1 MKMMKQ
7 MACAALAAALAAGI
21 SGCDSKSAKDYSS
34 PKVAEGA
41 ILALAGRSAEDTSL
55 APILKKYKLDSG
67 LASEENLKQ
76 MPAEMKDLVKELE
89 LDKAEFKWTA
99 LTVGDMSG
107 AMKGDVP
114 EVAVALATTLNLDKA
129 VAACEKK
136 LKEEKDEGKPEFK
149 KEMVADVSAYSI
161 NSKDLKVGEKAV
173 VPFVASLDGQL
184 ILAASSKAVL
194 EKQIALYRDG
204 KGASADFGSFALG
217 ANDMLRIK
225 LAKVGENVKKSIPD
239 PAMLQELN
247 GFVPD
252 ADKLV
257 LGLGAVELALSASA
271 DGKDA
276 KLDLAVETA
285 SDADA
290 DKLRTLAK
298 SGLMPLTAMV
308 KGSKDDGMKLAAG
321 VLQAAKI
328 AGEGKVANL
337 SVAYSADDLIKFV
350 SEQKKNAL
358 K

>member
-1 MKMMKQ
+1 
-7 MACAALAAALAAGI
+7 
-21 SGCDSKSAKDYSS
+21 
-34 PKVAEGA
+34 
-41 ILALAGRSAEDTSL
+41 
-55 APILKKYKLDSG
+55 
-67 LASEENLKQ
+67 
-76 MPAEMKDLVKELE
+76 
-89 LDKAEFKWTA
+89 
-99 LTVGDMSG
+99 
-107 AMKGDVP
+107 
-114 EVAVALATTLNLDKA
+114 
-129 VAACEKK
+129 
-136 LKEEKDEGKPEFK
+136 
-149 KEMVADVSAYSI
+149 
-161 NSKDLKVGEKAV
+161 
-173 VPFVASLDGQL
+173 
-184 ILAASSKAVL
+184 
-194 EKQIALYRDG
+194 
-204 KGASADFGSFALG
+204 
-217 ANDMLRIK
+217 MLRIK

-257 LGLGAVELALSASA
+257 LGLGTVELALSASA

-276 KLDLAVETA
+276 KLDLTVETA

-337 SVAYSADDLIKFV
+337 SVAYAADDLIKFV

>member
-1 MKMMKQ
+1 MKTINL
-7 MACAALAAALAAGI
+7 MACTALVAACVVGI
-21 SGCDSKSAKDYSS
+21 SGCGSSNDYST
-34 PKVAEGA
+34 PKVAEGS
-41 ILALAGRSAEDTSL
+41 ILALVGRSAEDTSL

-76 MPAEMKDLVKELE
+76 MPTEMKDLVKELE

-99 LTVGDMSG
+99 LTVSDVSG
-107 AMKGDVP
+107 AMKGEVP
-114 EVAVALATTLNLDKA
+114 EVAVTLATTLDLDKA

-136 LKEEKDEGKPEFK
+136 LKDEKDEGKPEFK
-149 KEMVADVSAYSI
+149 KATIAGVSAYSI
-161 NSKDLKVGEKAV
+161 HSKELKTGDKAV
-173 VPFVASLDGQL
+173 VPFVASLDGKL
-184 ILAASSKAVL
+184 IIAASSDAVL

-225 LAKVGENVKKSIPD
+225 LVKVGENVKKSVPD
-239 PAMLQELN
+239 LSMLQGLN

-257 LGLGAVELALSASA
+257 LGLGTVELALSASA

-276 KLDLAVETA
+276 KLDLTVETA

-308 KGSKDDGMKLAAG
+308 KDAMDEGMKLASG
-321 VLQAAKI
+321 VLQATKI
-328 AGEGKVANL
+328 AGEGKVASL
-337 SVAYSADDLIKFV
+337 SVAYAADNLIKFV
-350 SEQKKNAL
+350 SERKKNVL

>member
-149 KEMVADVSAYSI
+149 KEMVAGVSAYSI

-204 KGASADFGSFALG
+204 KGASADFASFALG

-271 DGKDA
+271 DGKDV

-290 DKLRTLAK
+290 TKLATLVQSSMA
-298 SGLMPLTAMV
+298 PLTMMV
-308 KGSKDDGMKLAAG
+308 KDAKDDGMKLAAG
-321 VLQAAKI
+321 VLKSVKVE
-328 AGEGKVANL
+328 GKGKVASL
-337 SVAYSADDLIKFV
+337 SAACPADDLIKFV
-350 SEQKKNAL
+350 SEQKKNL
-358 K
+358 IK